1 VVVALGAPHG
11 DLGDTA
17 GMRRIPAPS
26 RRRMWLLAPLAAAFL
41 LLSACSLLDSVPLP
55 GDGTATPEPGF
66 TPVATGDGGQPL
78 DDRPLVGT
86 VEVWLTEYG
95 LLAWQR
101 RLVTPGRYYFSL
113 QNYGNESR
121 REPFSTTIPDVT
133 VEVTTSNNIVQG
145 FFILRG
151 QMPTGP
157 IRLYGDGLIGFNYL
171 FTETKI
177 SDSDEPSEDIVS
189 TTNQDDA
196 VFAYGLGGGVMVPVY
211 TKPAEKGKPIE
222 VLIDGGLRYVLGG
235 EAQYLKEGSIKRDG
249 GQVTFDLIES
259 KTEML
264 RLHIGVMVRF

>member
-1 VVVALGAPHG
+1 MTAAGLISAPVSAQTNFAGGLHFNAGFPQGDFKDQIDRNAYGIGGQFFFSPRKSPLALGLE
-11 DLGDTA
+11 LGW
-17 GMRRIPAPS
+17 M
-26 RRRMWLLAPLAAAFL
+26 
-41 LLSACSLLDSVPLP
+41 
-55 GDGTATPEPGF
+55 
-66 TPVATGDGGQPL
+66 
-78 DDRPLVGT
+78 
-86 VEVWLTEYG
+86 
-95 LLAWQR
+95 
-101 RLVTPGRYYFSL
+101 
-113 QNYGNESR
+113 NYGNESR